1 MPTISCYYYNKRGP
15 YSFTFIQFENFVKVV
30 LNRRII
36 ILTNEQLATN
46 SKLFEIFVMSLL
58 FTEDTSVASTM
69 YDDDMIG
76 ESDFN
81 WYGVSTHVY
90 EKNIS
95 QMNYR
100 FISLYKSRFRNPL
113 IAKEP
118 TRATSQKKV
127 RKFMKLFHEIYN
139 NQMTKKPP
147 AIINDFFQQQMAD
160 TVDYLKRYIEHERK
174 ITMLSVVLNKCG
186 SDVFANV
193 MRFL

>member
-118 TRATSQKKV
+118 TRATGQKKV

-160 TVDYLKRYIEHERK
+160 TIDYLKRYIEHERK

-186 SDVFANV
+186 SDVCANV